1 MASAG
6 RRFAPRR
13 TLVTATQDRTTPPIA
28 EGRPP
33 RAPSTARIALIL
45 GAFVAIGP
53 LTIDMYLPALPTITT
68 ELASTASQVQLTL
81 TGTLVGLAL
90 GQLVLGPL
98 SDRYG
103 RRRPL
108 LAGTALHVLA
118 SLLVLLAPN
127 IAVLGALRVLQ
138 GVGTAAGA
146 VIALAVVRDLYTG
159 RKAATLLSRIFLIL
173 GAAPVLAPTI
183 GGEILRFTSW
193 RGVFALLAA
202 YGVVLLVVGWFALP
216 ETLPPSR
223 RRSTGVVGTLATYRG
238 LLRDRAY
245 VGLVLVAGLTMASLF
260 SYVAGSSFVY
270 QRQFGLGAQAFG
282 LFFGAGAVWL
292 IGATQLNPL
301 VLRRWSPATIL
312 MTATAGG
319 VLAGAVLVVLAA
331 TGTGGLLGV
340 ALPLWAVLF
349 FAGLALPNAP
359 ALALSR
365 HGEAAGAAAALLGA
379 VQFGVGAAVSPLV
392 GLLGN
397 DALAMGT
404 VIVVALVLALAVLAV
419 VVRPWQLPDVADD
432 AVPAVAH

>member
-1 MASAG
+1 M
-6 RRFAPRR
+6 
-13 TLVTATQDRTTPPIA
+13 TATQDRTAPPTV
-28 EGRPP
+28 EVRPP
-33 RAPSTARIALIL
+33 RAPSTARIALVL

-68 ELASTASQVQLTL
+68 ELSTTASQVQLTL

-108 LAGTALHVLA
+108 LAGTALHVVA

-127 IAVLGALRVLQ
+127 VAVLGALRVLQ

-193 RGVFALLAA
+193 RGVFVLLAV
-202 YGVVLLVVGWFALP
+202 YGVLLLVVGWFALP
-216 ETLPPSR
+216 ETLPPAR
-223 RRSTGVVGTLATYRG
+223 RRSSGVVGTLATYRG
-238 LLRDRAY
+238 LFGDRAY

-312 MTATAGG
+312 LTATAGG

-349 FAGLALPNAP
+349 AAGLALPNAP

-404 VIVVALVLALAVLAV
+404 VIVVALVLALTVLAV

-432 AVPAVAH
+432 ALPAVAH

>member
-1 MASAG
+1 M
-6 RRFAPRR
+6 
-13 TLVTATQDRTTPPIA
+13 TATQDCPAPPIVDV
-28 EGRPP
+28 RPP
-33 RAPSTARIALIL
+33 ERPSTARTALVL

-53 LTIDMYLPALPTITT
+53 LTIDMYLPSLPTITT

-81 TGTLVGLAL
+81 TGTLAGLAL
-90 GQLVLGPL
+90 GQLVFGPL
-98 SDRYG
+98 SDRFG
-103 RRRPL
+103 RRGPL
-108 LAGTALHVLA
+108 LAGTALHVLS
-118 SLLVLLAPN
+118 SLLVLVAPN

-138 GVGTAAGA
+138 GVGTAAGS

-193 RGVFALLAA
+193 RGVFVLLAV
-202 YGVVLLVVGWFALP
+202 YGVLLIVGGWFALP

-223 RRSTGVVGTLATYRG
+223 RRSSGVVGTLATYRG
-238 LLRDRAY
+238 LFGDRAY

-260 SYVAGSSFVY
+260 SYVAGASFVY
-270 QRQFGLGAQAFG
+270 QRQFGLGVQQFG

-292 IGATQLNPL
+292 IVATQLNPL
-301 VLRRWSPATIL
+301 VLRRWSPATVL
-312 MTATAGG
+312 VSATAGG
-319 VLAGAVLVVLAA
+319 VLAGAVLLTLAA

-349 FAGLALPNAP
+349 AAGLALPNAP

-397 DALAMGT
+397 DALAMGA
-404 VIVVALVLALAVLAV
+404 VIVVALALALGVLLV

-432 AVPAVAH
+432 ALPVVAH